1 MIFEAAGAGLPGEQP
16 RLPVLA
22 VRACTQPWFRCQ
34 MVAKRSKREELPWF
48 RCTVRCCCTNGE
60 QRGVLCKGG
69 VRITGAL
76 SVLKSILCTNSALF
90 ASRVRVG

>member
-34 MVAKRSKREELPWF
+34 MVAKAK
-48 RCTVRCCCTNGE
+48 
-60 QRGVLCKGG
+60 QARGAAV
-69 VRITGAL
+69 VAL
-76 SVLKSILCTNSALF
+76 HRALLLY
-90 ASRVRVG
+90 